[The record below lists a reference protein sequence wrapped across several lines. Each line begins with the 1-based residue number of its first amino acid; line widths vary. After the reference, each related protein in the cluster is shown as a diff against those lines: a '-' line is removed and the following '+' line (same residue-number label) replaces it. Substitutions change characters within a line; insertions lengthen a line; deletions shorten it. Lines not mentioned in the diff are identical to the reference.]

1 MRFDKWIPFVNSQ
14 YDDDYKFESMRY
26 IFSNTVCKAGWKPS
40 NWLPKNLTGSCL
52 SPAQTAPLTL
62 EDTFRCRSL
71 LAQAKGM
78 VSYYK
83 AKRIFLI
90 LGAWNA
96 YAQDVHELN
105 VRRNMWLLRSDYM
118 EQRLQA
124 AELLFPPH
132 VVQAWLNERRITLA
146 KALHPRVVSLG
157 ACQLS
162 RLDAALVA
170 HITALSVGA

>member
-1 MRFDKWIPFVNSQ
+1 MLFHEWAPYTVQSNA
-14 YDDDYKFESMRY
+14 YLDDISFESLKY
-26 IFSNTVCKAGWKPS
+26 IFAGSIYQAGWKPS

-52 SPAQTAPLTL
+52 SPAQTAPLTI
-62 EDTFRCRSL
+62 EDTFRCTSL

-83 AKRIFLI
+83 AKRILLI
-90 LGAWNA
+90 GGS
-96 YAQDVHELN
+96 YAHDVHELN

-118 EQRLQA
+118 EQRIQA
-124 AELLFPPH
+124 ANLLFPPH
-132 VVQAWLNERRITLA
+132 VVQSYLRRKSLA

-162 RLDAALVA
+162 RLDAALVERIA
-170 HITALSVGA
+170 ALSEPHPL